1 MTRRVSSSSSQ
12 YSSRSLDETSALLP
26 METNAEN
33 PSPRAL
39 AASSSASPRA
49 PLWDA
54 KPIGP
59 RRKRLPGERGV
70 DARRCHGEPE
80 AVRPEQAG
88 AVGANQRQQPLL
100 ALRALAAHLGEAG
113 GQHAERPRPP
123 LERLAGHLEHASGR
137 HADHRQI
144 DGLGKLGDRADGG
157 NASAQAPP
165 IGSRGRRARRS
176 HPRRDCGTPW
186 PRSIPPAPTRRSRRC
201 SRAGRTAR
209 ARRRRPRGRG
219 CRRARGSSRS
229 ARSGTRTSTDPP
241 ASVRVTSKPAS
252 AKTPSMARFSARTSA
267 TKLAMPTDPAV
278 AASCS
283 SSRVPTPFPCSASST
298 AKATSAVAGSRR
310 RAQLATA
317 TIRSS
322 PSSERHPTNVS
333 RSTPSGSRNGAT
345 SGGPTEG
352 MP

>member
-1 MTRRVSSSSSQ
+1 M
-12 YSSRSLDETSALLP
+12 DETSALLP
-26 METNAEN
+26 MDTNAEN
-33 PSPRAL
+33 PSPRTL

-59 RRKRLPGERGV
+59 RRKRLSGERRV

-88 AVGANQRQQPLL
+88 AVGANQRQQ
-100 ALRALAAHLGEAG
+100 RAPVAPRPCCPPRRNRRSDT
-113 GQHAERPRPP
+113 QRRPRSP
-123 LERLAGHLEHASGR
+123 LERLAGHLEHAPRPGHRSRPDRRAREARRSSGR
-137 HADHRQI
+137 RQR
-144 DGLGKLGDRADGG
+144 LR
-157 NASAQAPP
+157 QVPP
-165 IGSRGRRARRS
+165 IGSQGRRARRS

-186 PRSIPPAPTRRSRRC
+186 PRSIRPGPTRRSRRC
-201 SRAGRTAR
+201 SRVGRTAR
-209 ARRRRPRGRG
+209 ATRRRPRGRG

-229 ARSGTRTSTDPP
+229 VRSGTATSTDPP

-267 TKLAMPTDPAV
+267 TKLAMPTDAAV

-283 SSRVPTPFPCSASST
+283 RSRVPTPFPCSASST